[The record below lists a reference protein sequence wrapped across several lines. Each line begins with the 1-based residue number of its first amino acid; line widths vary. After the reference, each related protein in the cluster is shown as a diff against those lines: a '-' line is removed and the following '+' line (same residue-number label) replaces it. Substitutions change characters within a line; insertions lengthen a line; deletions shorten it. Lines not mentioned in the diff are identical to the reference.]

1 MIVYTC
7 IQVKKPQVIGGVEI
21 EVIPIVVFG
30 QKDNFNSKQVNN
42 FHNLW
47 LNEALQFVL
56 NDLVSV
62 LS

>member
-7 IQVKKPQVIGGVEI
+7 IQVKKPQVFGGVEI